1 MHPVLTGAIAKLAAL
16 ADEDGAAR
24 AVDSFSVI
32 QSMLLA
38 PTQLWIQQEFEN
50 KDSLL
55 EVADLVQCASGLIL
69 SG

>member
-1 MHPVLTGAIAKLAAL
+1 MHPVLIGAIAKLAAL
-16 ADEDGAAR
+16 AEEHGAAR

-38 PTQLWIQQEFEN
+38 PTQLRIQQEFKN

-55 EVADLVQCASGLIL
+55 ELADLD
-69 SG
+69 